1 MSRKGGSSVFV
12 FYPDYGSTISR
23 QHGGRVPPISSMW
36 ETVP

>member
-12 FYPDYGSTISR
+12 FYSSIIIR
-23 QHGGRVPPISSMW
+23 QHCGRVPPISSMW